1 MTNCNKTHMYTNHK
15 LALFSL
21 LYYKLIP
28 FMMIQI
34 FVMTSYVLTN
44 QLMSFLSDFLENSKT
59 IEILELF
66 EIDFFL
72 SL

>member
-1 MTNCNKTHMYTNHK
+1 MYTNHK
-15 LALFSL
+15 LALYSL